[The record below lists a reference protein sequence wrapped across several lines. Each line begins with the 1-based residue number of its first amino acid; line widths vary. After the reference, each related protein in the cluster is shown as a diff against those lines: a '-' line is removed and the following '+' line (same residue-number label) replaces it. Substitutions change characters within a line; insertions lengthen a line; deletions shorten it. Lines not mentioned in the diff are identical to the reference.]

1 MLAWSMLRQYL
12 PRQLQPDRLA
22 GPLPAPPGRLARR
35 LAWLLDPYLAVTIAE
50 YDGGMQRGNTYG
62 QAAAYLGA
70 RCARGARSP
79 RLFQRGRDG
88 DGNRR
93 FVLAVGHGEEVADEF
108 RGATLWW
115 HAVPA
120 PAVHHHGGDTT
131 AASEDNAGRTYR
143 LVFHRRHRDL
153 VVDSYLPHV
162 CREGRAIMDA
172 IRRRKLYTNTGERYR
187 KPGWKHVAFEHL
199 LTFETLTMDPSKKR
213 EITDDLDAFRNGKE
227 YYARVGKAWKRGYLL
242 YSPPGT
248 GKSSMIAAM
257 ANYLDSSTTTSTT
270 LSSRPCPPTPTSAA
284 CSSTPRASPS
294 SSSRTSTAP
303 STSPASAA
311 TVRSRR
317 QRRRPTP
324 TSPSLSRHP
333 AGEPTSKVKLSGV
346 LNFIDGL

>member
-1 MLAWSMLRQYL
+1 
-12 PRQLQPDRLA
+12 
-22 GPLPAPPGRLARR
+22 
-35 LAWLLDPYLAVTIAE
+35 
-50 YDGGMQRGNTYG
+50 
-62 QAAAYLGA
+62 
-70 RCARGARSP
+70 
-79 RLFQRGRDG
+79 
-88 DGNRR
+88 
-93 FVLAVGHGEEVADEF
+93 
-108 RGATLWW
+108 
-115 HAVPA
+115 
-120 PAVHHHGGDTT
+120 
-131 AASEDNAGRTYR
+131 
-143 LVFHRRHRDL
+143 
-153 VVDSYLPHV
+153 
-162 CREGRAIMDA
+162 MDA
-172 IRRRKLYTNTGERYR
+172 IRRRKLYTNTGERYG
-187 KPGWKHVAFEHL
+187 KPGWKHVAFEHPS
-199 LTFETLTMDPSKKR
+199 TFETLAMDPSKKR
-213 EITDDLDAFRNGKE
+213 EIMDDLDAFRNGKE

-242 YSPPGT
+242 YGPPGT

-257 ANYLDSSTTTSTT
+257 ANYLDSSTTISTT